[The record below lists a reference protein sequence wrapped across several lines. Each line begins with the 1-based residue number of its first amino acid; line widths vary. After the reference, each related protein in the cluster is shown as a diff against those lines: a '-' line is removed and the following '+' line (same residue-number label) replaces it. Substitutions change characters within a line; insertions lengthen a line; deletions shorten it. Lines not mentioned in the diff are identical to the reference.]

1 MRIQRKTAKLIMFQ
15 QFSQYKKGAK
25 VFGAI
30 LFFGLIISTIA
41 LYYVESANNE
51 KITALDLLWTS
62 LFTIVGAAD
71 FAETHPETPLGKL
84 IIFIL
89 SICGIGIVGWI
100 IAELTGNFV
109 LNQLRRM
116 LGMNAY
122 KSDNHYIICGWNSHG
137 GTIIEQLYQAGYKIC
152 VVADLEKNPLP
163 DSDGKHWL
171 KGDPSSDKTLKEM
184 ANIEKAKGVIIL
196 ANNPD
201 GRHKDDIDAKTILTA
216 LTIRSIEEEIGKDIY
231 TVIEL
236 LDQKNKPHA
245 QHAKVDEIIF
255 SDDFAA
261 KLVVMTATNRGIT
274 KVFDDLMSFDEEG
287 CEFYT
292 HETPQELVG
301 KTFDD
306 AIVYYRTKN
315 ALPIAIIPSSN
326 PSKPLVNPPATERLI
341 SGSKVTYIAKNE
353 VQ

>member
-1 MRIQRKTAKLIMFQ
+1 MFQ

-25 VFGAI
+25 VFGSI
-30 LFFGLIISTIA
+30 LFFGLITSTIA
-41 LYYVESANNE
+41 LYYVESANNKE
-51 KITALDLLWTS
+51 INALDLMWTS

-71 FAETHPETPLGKL
+71 FAETHPATPAGKF

-89 SICGIGIVGWI
+89 SICGIGIVGWL

-109 LNQLRRM
+109 LDQLRRM
-116 LGMNAY
+116 LGMAEY
-122 KSDNHYIICGWNSHG
+122 KSGNHYIVCGWNSLAE
-137 GTIIEQLYQAGYKIC
+137 TIIEQLCEAGYKIC

-163 DSDGKHWL
+163 DNDGKHWL
-171 KGDPSSDKTLKEM
+171 KGEPSDEKTLKEK
-184 ANIEKAKGVIIL
+184 ANIKEAKGVIIL

-201 GRHKDDIDAKTILTA
+201 GRHKDDVDAKTILTA
-216 LTIRSIEEEIGKDIY
+216 LTIRSIEDEIGKDIY

-245 QHAKVDEIIF
+245 QHAKADEIIL